1 MKTFKQFNEEAQYH
15 LHEIDRMGVGFGI
28 PFAGPII
35 KGGATVL
42 KQLAKPYVYRGIG
55 AVETGRQLYQ
65 DIKNKKPIGKTI
77 ANTAGNV
84 LTTIAPY
91 NKGFGKALKS
101 KRFLSGLGL
110 NVAGSD

>member
-15 LHEIDRMGVGFGI
+15 LHEVDRLGFGI
-28 PFAGPII
+28 PGGGLLMR
-35 KGGATVL
+35 GGASL
-42 KQLAKPYVYRGIG
+42 IKQLAKPYVYRGIG
-55 AVETGRQLYQ
+55 AFETGRQLYQ

-91 NKGFGKALKS
+91 HKGFLKSLKS

-110 NVAGSD
+110 NVAGSDD

>member
-1 MKTFKQFNEEAQYH
+1 MKTFKQFYEEAQYY
-15 LHEIDRMGVGFGI
+15 LHELPGEGVGF
-28 PFAGPII
+28 PLAAPII

-42 KQLAKPYVYRGIG
+42 KQLAKPHVYRALG
-55 AVETGRQLYQ
+55 AAETGRQLYQ
-65 DIKNKKPIGKTI
+65 DIKNKKPISKTI

-101 KRFLSGLGL
+101 KRFLGGVGL

>member
-1 MKTFKQFNEEAQYH
+1 MKTFKEFNEEAQYH
-15 LHEIDRMGVGFGI
+15 LHEIDRVGVGI
-28 PFAGPII
+28 PFAGPIM
-35 KGGATVL
+35 KGGGYIL
-42 KQLAKPYVYRGIG
+42 KQLAKPHVYRGLG

-91 NKGFGKALKS
+91 HKGFLKSLKS
-101 KRFLSGLGL
+101 KRFLSGVGL
-110 NVAGSD
+110 NVAGSDD

>member
-15 LHEIDRMGVGFGI
+15 LHEVDRLGFGI
-28 PFAGPII
+28 PGGGFLMR
-35 KGGATVL
+35 GGASVI

-55 AVETGRQLYQ
+55 AFETGRQLYK

-84 LTTIAPY
+84 LTTVAPY
-91 NKGFGKALKS
+91 HKGFLKSLKS
-101 KRFLSGLGL
+101 KRFLGGVGL
-110 NVAGSD
+110 NAAGSD